1 MKNNHQI
8 HLFYGIEDCESECS
22 TFHAFRAVDPQQSHD
37 CEAIAADLAHQL
49 DCQPDDDRFQCRD
62 MYVSLPESLIR
73 RIQQDAISAFIEGG
87 AKHICNNHAML
98 AAEIHRIVQH
108 QCRMEDIEGKLTGAE
123 TERTDEETAKIA
135 SLNHADIQKITEC
148 FEKGL
153 SNNDGY
159 YEAYWLSAETAIQEY
174 LSRMD

>member
-1 MKNNHQI
+1 MKDNYQI
-8 HLFYGIEDCESECS
+8 HLFYGIEECEAECS
-22 TFHAFRAVDPQQSHD
+22 TFHAFSAIDPQQSYD
-37 CEAIAADLAHQL
+37 CETIAADLAQQL

-73 RIQQDAISAFIEGG
+73 RIQQDAISAFLANG
-87 AKHICNNHAML
+87 AKYICENQAML
-98 AAEIHRIVQH
+98 ATEIHRIVQH
-108 QCRMEDIEGKLTGAE
+108 QCHMEDIEGKLTGDE

-148 FEKGL
+148 FEKCL

-174 LSRMD
+174 LAHMD